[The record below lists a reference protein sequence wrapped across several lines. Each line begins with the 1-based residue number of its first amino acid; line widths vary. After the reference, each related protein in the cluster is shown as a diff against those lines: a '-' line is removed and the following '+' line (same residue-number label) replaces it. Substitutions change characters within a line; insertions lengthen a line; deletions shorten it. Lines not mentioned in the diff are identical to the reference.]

1 MDNQASQAIIEIN
14 RYILELEEEIMLIR
28 DANGGGWMSN
38 MPRKTD
44 LQIYEE
50 VLEDINDIKEII
62 SQTHPH

>member
-28 DANGGGWMSN
+28 DADSGGWMSN

-50 VLEDINDIKEII
+50 VLEDINDIKESV